1 MATFVRFHQFAEDL
15 AKGVHNL
22 ATGDLRYVFSND
34 APDAAADAVL
44 ADLTS
49 RLGTA
54 GGYDTAGIALTGTT
68 AEQTAGEVPVITD
81 DLTFTPTGADV
92 GPFRYVILYNN
103 TPTSPADPLIG
114 YWDRGSSI
122 TLSHVAGDSVVLD
135 ADATDGLFGI
145 GVTP

>member
-22 ATGDLRYVFSND
+22 ATGDLRYALTNA

-49 RLGTA
+49 VLSA
-54 GGYDTAGIALTGTT
+54 GNGYPSGGIALTGTT
-68 AEQTAGEVPVITD
+68 VEQSGGIAPLLTD
-81 DLTFTPTGADV
+81 DKTLTASGGSI
-92 GPFRYVILYNN
+92 GPFRYVVLYNN

-114 YWDRGSSI
+114 YWDRGSSV
-122 TLSHVAGDSVVLD
+122 TLNDGDSVVLD
-135 ADATDGLFGI
+135 ADPVNGLFEVGN
-145 GVTP
+145 